1 MHEFVVSLGWRE
13 SESHLQLPILQ
24 GLVFLKPVGLL
35 SSVPQILTHIMCIPV
50 EDLLKLK
57 YLKYSYDPAF

>member
-1 MHEFVVSLGWRE
+1 MHEFLVSLGWRE

-24 GLVFLKPVGLL
+24 GCLVFLKPVGLL

-57 YLKYSYDPAF
+57 

>member
-1 MHEFVVSLGWRE
+1 MYEFLISLGWRE

-24 GLVFLKPVGLL
+24 GSLMLLKPVGILT
-35 SSVPQILTHIMCIPV
+35 SVPQILTHIMCIPV

-57 YLKYSYDPAF
+57 